1 MKTGMCAAAAVT
13 LIGAAGAAQ
22 AGLEICNDTDA
33 FQSVAIGYL
42 GDDWTSE
49 GWWLLE
55 PGGCVDALPG
65 DLQSRYYYYHA
76 VADDMAFQGDGY
88 SFCTLPDAFTIVG
101 SEDCEARGYDSADF
115 KEIDTGETALHHVER
130 IALTDSVAVENDTPE
145 QVPVPETVDEPPADD
160 TAVMEEDMPAEDGP
174 EEDIFDEDFFDDDDR
189 GNARRGTS
197 RG

>member
-1 MKTGMCAAAAVT
+1 MRSGMRAAAAVA

-42 GDDWTSE
+42 GNDWTSE

-88 SFCTLPDAFTIVG
+88 FFCTLPDAFTIVG

-130 IALTDSVAVENDTPE
+130 IALTDSIAVEETTPG
-145 QVPVPETVDEPPADD
+145 PVPDSVDEPPTDD
-160 TAVMEEDMPAEDGP
+160 TAVTDGDMSDDGP
-174 EEDIFDEDFFDDDDR
+174 DEDIFDDDFFDDGA
-189 GNARRGTS
+189 GNPRRGTS

>member
-1 MKTGMCAAAAVT
+1 MKTGMCAAAAVA

-42 GDDWTSE
+42 GSDWTSE

-65 DLQSRYYYYHA
+65 DLQQRYYYYHA

-101 SEDCEARGYDSADF
+101 SEDCQARGYDSADF

-130 IALTDSVAVENDTPE
+130 IALTDSIAVEDNAPDTG
-145 QVPVPETVDEPPADD
+145 PVPDSVEQPPTDD
-160 TAVMEEDMPAEDGP
+160 TVVTDGDMSDDGP
-174 EEDIFDEDFFDDDDR
+174 DDDMSDDDFFDDGAD
-189 GNARRGTS
+189 NPRRGTS